1 MSLTKKPIYILW
13 IRTDVYRNQPGFIK
27 VRATF
32 IGDIRMKCMMTEC
45 PGYKKY
51 PGLREAWCDVYGIFL
66 VPGSPCPREDG
77 YEEDE
82 EDEDRHD

>member
-1 MSLTKKPIYILW
+1 
-13 IRTDVYRNQPGFIK
+13 
-27 VRATF
+27 
-32 IGDIRMKCMMTEC
+32 MKCMMTEC

-66 VPGSPCPREDG
+66 VPGSPCPREDE

-82 EDEDRHD
+82 EARK